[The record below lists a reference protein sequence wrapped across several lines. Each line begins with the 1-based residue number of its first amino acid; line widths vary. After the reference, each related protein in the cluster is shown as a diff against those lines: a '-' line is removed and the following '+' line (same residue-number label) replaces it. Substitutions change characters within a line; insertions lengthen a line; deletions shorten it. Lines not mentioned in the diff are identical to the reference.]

1 MTETPLHR
9 PPFAGAH
16 ALVIGGGL
24 NIGRAVVREFA
35 RCGARVSVA
44 DRNLEGAE
52 ETAALVREEGGEAVA
67 IACDVTS
74 DHSVA
79 ECIAAAEAA
88 HGQIDLL
95 MNNAGILSGG
105 NPEDIPIAAW
115 QQMMDVN
122 LFGMVRA
129 INLVLPKMLARG
141 GGHIVN
147 TASFAGLYP
156 FATSR
161 VHYAASK
168 AAVVSYSENLALYGL
183 DHGVRVS
190 VLCPGPVMTTSVHG
204 MTHFSED
211 YTMRAPGSH
220 LLVQTQERVAT
231 TLADGI
237 AAGRILIPT
246 HEELWPIYERL
257 GQGPDA
263 FIHAKHAEFA
273 AGDSGRP
280 GMSPELIEQLK
291 AEGKI

>member
-1 MTETPLHR
+1 MTET
-9 PPFAGAH
+9 FAGRH
-16 ALVIGGGL
+16 ALVIGGGR
-24 NIGRAVVREFA
+24 NIGRAVVAEFA
-35 RCGARVSVA
+35 RRGARLSVA
-44 DRNLEGAE
+44 DLDREGAE
-52 ETAALVREEGGEAVA
+52 EAAALIRDAGGEAA
-67 IACDVTS
+67 AFACDVTS
-74 DHSVA
+74 DQSVA
-79 ECIAAAEAA
+79 DCIAGAEAA
-88 HGQIDLL
+88 FGPIDVL

-105 NPEDIPIAAW
+105 NPEDIALPAW

-129 INLVLPKMLARG
+129 INLVLPGMLARCD
-141 GGHIVN
+141 GHIVN

-168 AAVVSYSENLALYGL
+168 AAVVSLSENLALYGL

-190 VLCPGPVMTTSVHG
+190 CLCPGPVMTTSVQG
-204 MTHFSED
+204 MKHFSED

-220 LLVQTQERVAT
+220 LLVQTQERVAI
-231 TLADGI
+231 TLADGMQ
-237 AAGRILIPT
+237 AGRILIPT

-280 GMSPELIEQLK
+280 GMSDELIAQLR
-291 AEGKI
+291 ADGKI